1 MAIAGRRYSGFSVAG
16 FYLLALFICS
26 FVCSE
31 MPSVVAISCGVGK
44 TYVVTNTTT
53 DYTGQCKYCPK
64 EIETKCKLQ
73 GRPVSTIE
81 CNWWDSAGA
90 SRVSVC
96 EGCCGRMV
104 LNPSPPITRECQAG
118 DIDQSF
124 PATATPPY
132 NCGRCQDGCKS
143 KCEFLGTAVAR
154 EMCSFMRYDG
164 EEIYVCT
171 CCCRNI

>member
-1 MAIAGRRYSGFSVAG
+1 MAIAGRIYSGFSVAG
-16 FYLLALFICS
+16 FTSLHCS
-26 FVCSE
+26 FAHLFAQVI
-31 MPSVVAISCGVGK
+31 MVAISCGVGK

-81 CNWWDSAGA
+81 CNCMRG
-90 SRVSVC
+90 R
-96 EGCCGRMV
+96 CCGRMV

-143 KCEFLGTAVAR
+143 NV
-154 EMCSFMRYDG
+154 SS
-164 EEIYVCT
+164 
-171 CCCRNI
+171 